1 VHFSGNLDPLPPHR
15 TFLVDDIAPY
25 EEGFV
30 AVDQVGESR
39 LAETEEGIAL
49 DRPLFKPKPA

>member
-1 VHFSGNLDPLPPHR
+1 MHFSGNLDPLPPHR

-25 EEGFV
+25 EEEFV

>member
-1 VHFSGNLDPLPPHR
+1 MHFSGNLDPLPPHR

-39 LAETEEGIAL
+39 SAETEEGIAL
-49 DRPLFKPKPA
+49 DRTLFKPKPA

>member
-25 EEGFV
+25 EEEFV

>member
-1 VHFSGNLDPLPPHR
+1 MHFSGNLDPLPPHR

-25 EEGFV
+25 EEEFGV
-30 AVDQVGESR
+30 VDRVGKWRS
-39 LAETEEGIAL
+39 AETEEGIAL